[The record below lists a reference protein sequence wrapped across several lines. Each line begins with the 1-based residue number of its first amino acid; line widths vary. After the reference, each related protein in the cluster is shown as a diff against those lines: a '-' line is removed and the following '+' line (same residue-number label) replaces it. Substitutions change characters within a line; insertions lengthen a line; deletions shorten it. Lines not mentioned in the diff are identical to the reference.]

1 MKPAVLLRLAARS
14 IGRNTMRTA
23 LTTLGILIGVASV
36 TVMVAVGQGAQQQ
49 VHEQIG
55 SLGSNLIVVV
65 PGNFTQGGVSQ
76 GAGTFSRL
84 TLEDVEAIDRNGT
97 LLAAVS
103 PVIMTRTQVIGPAGN
118 WRTSVQGVDADYE
131 QIREWAVT
139 DGAFFT
145 AEDVFARRK
154 VALLGKTVADALF
167 PGESAVG
174 RRIQVR
180 DTLLDVMGVLA
191 PKGQMSSG
199 QDQDDVVLLPYTTAQ
214 ARLSG
219 QARIPQILVSA
230 ASTADLPAAQEE
242 VKAALRDA
250 HGLAP
255 GDDDDFTVRDQ
266 TQIAEAAAGATR
278 IMTMLLAAIAS
289 ISLLVGGI
297 GVMNIMLVSVT
308 ERTREI
314 GIRMAIGARDSDVM
328 VQFLVESVVLSLLGG
343 LAGAAAGIGGAALL
357 AHFTGWTVSVPPSTI
372 ALALG
377 FSGAIGVFFG
387 FQPARKAAA
396 LNPIQALRYE

>member
-1 MKPAVLLRLAARS
+1 MKPVVLLKLAGRS
-14 IGRNTMRTA
+14 IGRNTLRTA

-49 VHEQIG
+49 VHRQIG
-55 SLGSNLIVVV
+55 SLGTNLIVVM
-65 PGNFTQGGVSQ
+65 PGTASQGGVSQ
-76 GAGTFSRL
+76 GAGTFNRL
-84 TLEDVEAIDRNGT
+84 TLEDVQAIDRSGT

-103 PVIMTRTQVIGPAGN
+103 PVVMTRTQVIGPAGN

-131 QIREWAVT
+131 AIRDWSVQ

-167 PGESAVG
+167 PGESPVG

-180 DTLLDVMGVLA
+180 DTLLDVMGVLT
-191 PKGQMSSG
+191 PKGQMASG
-199 QDQDDVVLLPYTTAQ
+199 QDQDDIVLLPYTTAQ

-219 QARIPQILVSA
+219 QVRIPQILVSA
-230 ASTADLPAAQEE
+230 ASVDDLPAAQEE
-242 VKAALRDA
+242 VRAALRDA
-250 HGLAP
+250 HGLLP
-255 GDDDDFTVRDQ
+255 DDEDDFTVRDQ

-343 LAGAAAGIGGAALL
+343 LAGAAAGVGGAALL
-357 AHFTGWTVSVPPSTI
+357 GHVTGWATSVPASTI
-372 ALALG
+372 AIALG

>member
-1 MKPAVLLRLAARS
+1 MKPTVLLKLAGRS

-49 VHEQIG
+49 VHAQIG

-65 PGNFTQGGVSQ
+65 PGNITQGGVSQ

-84 TLEDVEAIDRNGT
+84 TVEDVEAIDRNGT
-97 LLAAVS
+97 LLTAVS
-103 PVIMTRTQVIGPAGN
+103 PVVMTRTQVIGPAGN
-118 WRTSVQGVDADYE
+118 WRTSIQGVDADYQQVRDWPVAE
-131 QIREWAVT
+131 
-139 DGAFFT
+139 GAFFT
-145 AEDVFARRK
+145 EEDVFARRK

-167 PGESAVG
+167 PGESPVG
-174 RRIQVR
+174 RRVQVR

-191 PKGQMSSG
+191 PKGQMASG

-219 QARIPQILVSA
+219 QVRIPQILVSA
-230 ASTADLPAAQEE
+230 ASSGDLPAAQEE
-242 VKAALRDA
+242 VRAALRDA
-250 HGLAP
+250 HGIAP
-255 GDDDDFTVRDQ
+255 GDEDDFTVRDQ

-314 GIRMAIGARDSDVM
+314 GIRMAIGARDRDVM

-357 AHFTGWTVSVPPSTI
+357 AHFTGWMVSVPPATI

>member
-1 MKPAVLLRLAARS
+1 MKPVVLLKLAGRS

-36 TVMVAVGQGAQQQ
+36 TVMVGVGTGAQEQ
-49 VHEQIG
+49 VHAQIG
-55 SLGSNLIVVV
+55 SLGTNLIVVV
-65 PGNFTQGGVSQ
+65 PGSAAQGGVSQ
-76 GAGTFSRL
+76 GAGTFNRL
-84 TLEDVEAIDRNGT
+84 TLEDVEAIEHNGT
-97 LLAAVS
+97 VLAAVS

-118 WRTSVQGVDADYE
+118 WRTSIQGVDADYQ
-131 QIREWAVT
+131 QIRDWPVA

-145 AEDVFARRK
+145 SEDVFARRK
-154 VALLGKTVADALF
+154 VVLLGKTVADALF
-167 PGESAVG
+167 PGESPVG

-191 PKGQMSSG
+191 PKGQMASG

-219 QARIPQILVSA
+219 QVRIPQILISA
-230 ASTADLPAAQEE
+230 NSVGDLPAAQQE
-242 VKAALRDA
+242 VRAALRDA
-250 HGLAP
+250 HGLQP

-278 IMTMLLAAIAS
+278 VMTMLLAAIAS

-343 LAGAAAGIGGAALL
+343 LAGAAAGMGGAALI
-357 AHFTGWTVSVPPSTI
+357 AHLTGWTIAVPPSTI
-372 ALALG
+372 AMALG

-396 LNPIQALRYE
+396 LDPIQALRYE

>member
-1 MKPAVLLRLAARS
+1 MKPLVLLKLAARS
-14 IGRNTMRTA
+14 IGRNTLRTA

-49 VHEQIG
+49 VHQQIG
-55 SLGSNLIVVV
+55 SLGTNLIVVV
-65 PGNFTQGGVSQ
+65 PGNVAPGGVSQ

-84 TLEDVEAIDRNGT
+84 TLEDVEAIDLNGT

-103 PVIMTRTQVIGPAGN
+103 PVVMTRTQVIGPSGN

-131 QIREWAVT
+131 AIRDWSVQ

-167 PGESAVG
+167 PGESPVG

-219 QARIPQILVSA
+219 QVRIPQILVSA
-230 ASTADLPAAQEE
+230 TSVDDLAAAQEE
-242 VKAALRDA
+242 VRAALRDA
-250 HGLAP
+250 HGLLP
-255 GDDDDFTVRDQ
+255 GDEDDFTVRDQ

-343 LAGAAAGIGGAALL
+343 LAGAAAGVGGAALL
-357 AHFTGWTVSVPPSTI
+357 GHFTGWATSVPASTI

>member
-1 MKPAVLLRLAARS
+1 MKPAVLLKLAGRS

-131 QIREWAVT
+131 QIRAWAVT

-250 HGLAP
+250 HGLAQ
-255 GDDDDFTVRDQ
+255 GDEDDFTVRDQ

-314 GIRMAIGARDSDVM
+314 GIRMAIGARGSDVM

>member
-1 MKPAVLLRLAARS
+1 MKAVVLLKLAGRS

-49 VHEQIG
+49 VHRQIG
-55 SLGSNLIVVV
+55 SLGTNLIVVV
-65 PGNFTQGGVSQ
+65 PGNVSQGGVSQ

-84 TLEDVEAIDRNGT
+84 TLEDVEAIDLNGT

-103 PVIMTRTQVIGPAGN
+103 PVVMTRTQVIGPAGN

-131 QIREWAVT
+131 KIRDWAVQ

-167 PGESAVG
+167 PGESPVG

-199 QDQDDVVLLPYTTAQ
+199 QDQDDVVLIPYTTAQ

-219 QARIPQILVSA
+219 QVRIPQILVSA
-230 ASTADLPAAQEE
+230 TSVDDLPAAQEE
-242 VKAALRDA
+242 VRAALRDSHA
-250 HGLAP
+250 IAP
-255 GDDDDFTVRDQ
+255 GDEDDFTVRDQ

-343 LAGAAAGIGGAALL
+343 LAGAATGIGGAALL
-357 AHFTGWTVSVPPSTI
+357 AHFTGWTVSVPPATI

-387 FQPARKAAA
+387 FQPARKAAG

>member
-1 MKPAVLLRLAARS
+1 MKATVLLKLAGRS
-14 IGRNTMRTA
+14 IGRNTLRTA

-49 VHEQIG
+49 VHKQIG
-55 SLGSNLIVVV
+55 SLGTNLIVVV
-65 PGNFTQGGVSQ
+65 PGNVSAGGVSQ

-84 TLEDVEAIDRNGT
+84 TLEDVEAIDLNGT

-103 PVIMTRTQVIGPAGN
+103 PVVMTRTQVIGPAGN

-131 QIREWAVT
+131 KIRDWAVQ

-167 PGESAVG
+167 PGESPVG

-199 QDQDDVVLLPYTTAQ
+199 QDQDDVVLIPYTTAQ

-219 QARIPQILVSA
+219 QVRIPQILISA
-230 ASTADLPAAQEE
+230 ASVEDLPAAQEE
-242 VKAALRDA
+242 VRAALRDS
-250 HGLAP
+250 HGIVP
-255 GDDDDFTVRDQ
+255 GDEDDFTVRDQ

-328 VQFLVESVVLSLLGG
+328 VQVLVESVVLSLLGG
-343 LAGAAAGIGGAALL
+343 LAGAAAGIAGAALL
-357 AHFTGWTVSVPPSTI
+357 AHFTGWTVSVPPATI

-377 FSGAIGVFFG
+377 FSGAIGIFFG

>member
-1 MKPAVLLRLAARS
+1 MKPLILLKLAGRS
-14 IGRNTMRTA
+14 IGRNTLRTA

-49 VHEQIG
+49 VHRQIG
-55 SLGSNLIVVV
+55 SLGTNLIVVV
-65 PGNFTQGGVSQ
+65 PGNVTQGGVSQ
-76 GAGTFSRL
+76 GAGAFSRL
-84 TLEDVEAIDRNGT
+84 TLEDVEAIDLNGT

-103 PVIMTRTQVIGPAGN
+103 PVVMTRTQVIGPAGN

-131 QIREWAVT
+131 QIRDWAVQ

-167 PGESAVG
+167 PGESPVG

-219 QARIPQILVSA
+219 QVRIPQILVSA
-230 ASTADLPAAQEE
+230 TSVDDLPAAQEE
-242 VKAALRDA
+242 VRAALRDS
-250 HGLAP
+250 HGIVP
-255 GDDDDFTVRDQ
+255 GDEDDFTVRDQ

-343 LAGAAAGIGGAALL
+343 LAGAATGIAGAALL
-357 AHFTGWTVSVPPSTI
+357 AHFTGWTVSVPPATI
-372 ALALG
+372 ALALA

-387 FQPARKAAA
+387 FQPARKAAG

>member
-1 MKPAVLLRLAARS
+1 
-14 IGRNTMRTA
+14 
-23 LTTLGILIGVASV
+23 VASV

-49 VHEQIG
+49 VHAQIG

-65 PGNFTQGGVSQ
+65 PGNITQGGVSQ

-84 TLEDVEAIDRNGT
+84 TVEDVEAIDRNGT
-97 LLAAVS
+97 LLTAVS
-103 PVIMTRTQVIGPAGN
+103 PVVMTRTQVIGPAGN
-118 WRTSVQGVDADYE
+118 WRTSIQGVDADYQQVRDWPVAE
-131 QIREWAVT
+131 
-139 DGAFFT
+139 GAFFT
-145 AEDVFARRK
+145 EEDVFARRK

-167 PGESAVG
+167 PGESPVG
-174 RRIQVR
+174 RRVQVR

-191 PKGQMSSG
+191 PKGQMASG

-219 QARIPQILVSA
+219 QVRIPQILVSA
-230 ASTADLPAAQEE
+230 ASSGDLPAAQEE
-242 VKAALRDA
+242 VRAALRDA
-250 HGLAP
+250 HGIAP
-255 GDDDDFTVRDQ
+255 GDEDDFTVRDQ

-314 GIRMAIGARDSDVM
+314 GIRMAIGARDRDVM

-357 AHFTGWTVSVPPSTI
+357 AQFTGWTVSVPPATI

>member
-1 MKPAVLLRLAARS
+1 MKPVVLLKLAGRS

-36 TVMVAVGQGAQQQ
+36 TVMVGVGTGAQQQ
-49 VHEQIG
+49 VHAQIG
-55 SLGSNLIVVV
+55 SLGTNLIVVV
-65 PGNFTQGGVSQ
+65 PGTAAQGGVSQ
-76 GAGTFSRL
+76 GAGTFNRL
-84 TLEDVEAIDRNGT
+84 TLEDVEAIERNGT
-97 LLAAVS
+97 VLASVS
-103 PVIMTRTQVIGPAGN
+103 PVIMTRTQVIGPSGN
-118 WRTSVQGVDADYE
+118 WRTSIQGVDADYQ
-131 QIREWAVT
+131 QIRDWPVA

-145 AEDVFARRK
+145 SEDVFARRK
-154 VALLGKTVADALF
+154 VVLLGKTVADALF
-167 PGESAVG
+167 PGESPVG

-191 PKGQMSSG
+191 PKGQMASG

-219 QARIPQILVSA
+219 QVRIPQILISA
-230 ASTADLPAAQEE
+230 DSVGDLPAAQQEIR
-242 VKAALRDA
+242 AALRDA
-250 HGLAP
+250 HGLQP

-343 LAGAAAGIGGAALL
+343 LAGAAVGMGGAALI
-357 AHFTGWTVSVPPSTI
+357 AHLTGWTIAVPPSTI
-372 ALALG
+372 AMALG

-387 FQPARKAAA
+387 FQPARTAAA
-396 LNPIQALRYE
+396 LDPIQALRYE

>member
-1 MKPAVLLRLAARS
+1 MKPAVLLKLAARS

-199 QDQDDVVLLPYTTAQ
+199 QDQDDVVLVPYTTAQ

-242 VKAALRDA
+242 VKAALRDT
-250 HGLAP
+250 HGLAQ

>member
-1 MKPAVLLRLAARS
+1 MKPVVLLKLAGRS

-49 VHEQIG
+49 VHRQIG
-55 SLGSNLIVVV
+55 SLGTNLIVVV
-65 PGNFTQGGVSQ
+65 PGNASQGGVSQ
-76 GAGTFSRL
+76 GAGTFNRL
-84 TLEDVEAIDRNGT
+84 SLEDVEAIDRNGT
-97 LLAAVS
+97 LLASVS

-118 WRTSVQGVDADYE
+118 WRTSIQGVDADYE
-131 QIREWAVT
+131 RIRDWPVA

-154 VALLGKTVADALF
+154 VALLGKTVADQLF
-167 PGESAVG
+167 PGESPVG
-174 RRIQVR
+174 RRVQVR

-191 PKGQMSSG
+191 PKGQMASG

-219 QARIPQILVSA
+219 QVRIPQILVSA
-230 ASTADLPAAQEE
+230 ASSGDLPAAQEE
-242 VKAALRDA
+242 VRAALRDA
-250 HGLAP
+250 HGIAP
-255 GDDDDFTVRDQ
+255 GDEDDFTVRDQ

-314 GIRMAIGARDSDVM
+314 GIRMAIGARDRDVM

-357 AHFTGWTVSVPPSTI
+357 AQFTGWTVSVPPATI

>member
-1 MKPAVLLRLAARS
+1 MKTTVLLKLAGRS

-36 TVMVAVGQGAQQQ
+36 TVMVAVGQGAQKQ
-49 VHEQIG
+49 VHAQIG
-55 SLGSNLIVVV
+55 SLGSNLIVVM
-65 PGNFTQGGVSQ
+65 PGNFSQGGVSQ
-76 GAGTFSRL
+76 GAGTFNRL
-84 TLEDVEAIDRNGT
+84 TVEDVQAIDRNAT
-97 LLAAVS
+97 LVAAVS
-103 PVIMTRTQVIGPAGN
+103 PVVMTRTQVIGPSGN
-118 WRTSVQGVDADYE
+118 WRTSVQGVDANYQ
-131 QIREWAVT
+131 QIRDWSVA

-154 VALLGKTVADALF
+154 VALLGQTVADALF
-167 PGESAVG
+167 PGESPVG

-191 PKGQMSSG
+191 PKGQMASG

-219 QARIPQILVSA
+219 QVRIPQILVSA
-230 ASTADLPAAQEE
+230 VSAADMPAAQQE
-242 VKAALRDA
+242 VRAALRDR
-250 HGLAP
+250 HGLAD
-255 GDDDDFTVRDQ
+255 GDEDDFTVRDQ
-266 TQIAEAAAGATR
+266 TQIAEAAAGTAR
-278 IMTMLLAAIAS
+278 IMTLLLAAIAS

-314 GIRMAIGARDSDVM
+314 GIRMAIGARDTDVM
-328 VQFLVESVVLSLLGG
+328 VQFLVESVVLTVLGG
-343 LAGAAAGIGGAALL
+343 LAGAAAGIGGAALV
-357 AHFTGWTVSVPPSTI
+357 AHFTGWTTSVPPSTI
-372 ALALG
+372 AIALG
-377 FSGAIGVFFG
+377 FSAAIGVFFG

-396 LNPIQALRYE
+396 LNPIEALRYE

>member
-1 MKPAVLLRLAARS
+1 MKPTVLLKLAGRS

-65 PGNFTQGGVSQ
+65 PGNVTQGGVSQ
-76 GAGTFSRL
+76 GAATFSRL

-118 WRTSVQGVDADYE
+118 WRTSIQGVDADYE
-131 QIREWAVT
+131 QIREWTVA
-139 DGAFFT
+139 DGGFFT

-154 VALLGKTVADALF
+154 VALLGQTVADALF

-191 PKGQMSSG
+191 PKGQMSTG
-199 QDQDDVVLLPYTTAQ
+199 QDQDDVVLMPYTTAQ

-219 QARIPQILVSA
+219 QVRIPQILISA
-230 ASTADLPAAQEE
+230 SSTSDLPAAQEE
-242 VKAALRDA
+242 VRAALRDS
-250 HGLAP
+250 HRIAP
-255 GDDDDFTVRDQ
+255 GDEDDFTVRDQ

-343 LAGAAAGIGGAALL
+343 LAGAAAGVGGAAVL